1 MTPTPGTKLG
11 PYEILDLIGAGGMGE
26 VYRARDTRLDRIVAL
41 KVSKDQFSERFDREA
56 RSVAALNHPNI
67 CALYDVGPNYLVME
81 FVEGETLA
89 GPLPLE
95 TAVKYARQIAEAVE
109 AAHEKGIVHRDLKP
123 ANVKVTPEGTVK
135 VLDFGLAKALSD
147 DPVPGSVQ
155 NSPTLSMAM
164 TQAGMILG
172 TAAYMSPEQAKGK
185 PADRRADIWAFG
197 VVFYEMLAGGQ
208 TFSGETAAETLASVL
223 KETIS
228 FDRLPADTPPAIRL
242 LLARCLER
250 DVRKRLQAI
259 GEARIML
266 EGPMPVGDS
275 GTEVPLQ
282 AEARST
288 KTPWAI
294 AGVLALA
301 LAGLAA
307 WTWWPRPKPVEVGAV
322 HFTVAPPEGATLTGN
337 SSNATQ
343 VSVSPDGHY
352 VAFVADES
360 GRGRTLWVR
369 ALGSLS
375 AQQLDRTEGARFP
388 FWSPDSQTIAFFADG
403 KLKRI
408 PVSGGSPLVICDA
421 PNPDGGTWNREGVI
435 VFAPDANSPLHRV
448 PAAGGVST
456 PVTTLDKTQ
465 QETAHIWPQFLPG
478 GQRFLYW
485 AGGTK
490 GGIYVQSLGSS
501 QRTFL
506 LATPGRAVFASG
518 FLLFLRDSTLL
529 AQHLDLKS
537 LRLEGEPV
545 SVAEDIRSGASNGR
559 NGFSISENGVL
570 AYRSG
575 GTSGNVQVSW
585 YTREGKPAGTA
596 LPAGDYPQIELSPD
610 DKRLVVE
617 RTSSGS
623 GGSGIDLWLLDLA
636 TGVFSRLTSGPDSE
650 RDPLWSPDSHSVI
663 YTVPDGKEPGIRQVV
678 IGAADTP
685 VFADG
690 KANQLDDWSRD
701 GKLLVYHT
709 QGGNDISILPLSGDR
724 KPKVVFPTTFQK
736 NQVRLSPDGRWVAY
750 MSLESGQPEVY
761 LAAFPSFTDRRQVSA
776 GGGLMPRWQK
786 DGRELYYIAFDR
798 RVMAVEIKAGST
810 LETGAIKQL
819 FRLQPGTAISSTG
832 YTWAV
837 TSDGQKFLIREV
849 AGTTNA
855 GAIEPIHIV
864 IDWPAGLGR

>member
-1 MTPTPGTKLG
+1 MSLSSGTKLG
-11 PYEILDLIGAGGMGE
+11 PYEILELVGAGGMGE
-26 VYRARDTRLDRIVAL
+26 VYRARDTRLNRIVAL
-41 KVSKDQFSERFDREA
+41 KVSKDQFSERFEREA
-56 RSVAALNHPNI
+56 HSIAALNHPNI

-81 FVEGETLA
+81 FVEGEDLA
-89 GPLPLE
+89 GPLPLD
-95 TAVKYARQIAEAVE
+95 TAINYARQIAEALE

-123 ANVKVTPEGTVK
+123 ANIKVTPAGAIK

-147 DPVPGSVQ
+147 DPAPGSMQ
-155 NSPTLSMAM
+155 DSPTLSMAM
-164 TQAGMILG
+164 TRAGMILG

-228 FDRLPADTPPAIRL
+228 YDRLPADTPPAIRAL
-242 LLARCLER
+242 LKRCLER
-250 DVRKRLQAI
+250 DLRKRLQAI
-259 GEARIML
+259 GEARILL
-266 EGPMPVGDS
+266 EGPMEAGGAP
-275 GTEVPLQ
+275 EVPQ
-282 AEARST
+282 QVEVRTSRA
-288 KTPWAI
+288 PWAI

-322 HFTVAPPEGATLTGN
+322 RFTVAPPEGTTLPGRFQF
-337 SSNATQ
+337 ATQ
-343 VSVSPDGHY
+343 FSVSPDGRY
-352 VAFVADES
+352 VAFIADEDK
-360 GRGRTLWVR
+360 RGSSLWVR

-375 AQQLDRTEGARFP
+375 AQKLDRTDNAVFP

-408 PVSGGSPLVICDA
+408 PVSGGSPLTICDA

-435 VFAPDANSPLHRV
+435 VFAPDTNGPLLRV

-465 QETAHIWPQFLPG
+465 QETAHIWPQFLPD

-485 AGGTK
+485 TRGGK

-506 LATPGRAVFASG
+506 LATPGRAAFASG
-518 FLLFLRDSTLL
+518 FLLFLRDNTLL

-545 SVAEDIRSGASNGR
+545 SVAEDIRSGGGNGR
-559 NGFSISENGVL
+559 NGFAVSENGVL
-570 AYRSG
+570 AYRAGGSG
-575 GTSGNVQVSW
+575 GNVQLSW
-585 YTREGKPAGTA
+585 YTREGKAAGTA
-596 LPAGDYPQIELSPD
+596 LPAGDYGQIELSPD

-617 RTSSGS
+617 RAP
-623 GGSGIDLWLLDLA
+623 GGGPSDLWLLDLA
-636 TGVFSRLTSGPDSE
+636 TGVFSRLTSGPNSE
-650 RDPLWSPDSHSVI
+650 QEPLWSPDSQSVI
-663 YTVPDGKEPGIRQVV
+663 YTVPDGKEPGIRKVV
-678 IGAADTP
+678 IGAADTR

-690 KANQLDDWSRD
+690 KANFLDDWSRD
-701 GKLLVYHT
+701 GKLLVFHT
-709 QGGNDISILPLSGDR
+709 QGGNDISVLPLSGDR
-724 KPKVVFPTTFQK
+724 KPQVVFRTTFQK
-736 NQVRLSPDGRWVAY
+736 DQVRLSPDGRWVAY

-776 GGGLMPRWQK
+776 GGGLMPRWRK
-786 DGRELYYIAFDR
+786 DGRELYYVSLDR
-798 RVMAVEIKAGST
+798 KVMAVEVKAGST
-810 LETGAIKQL
+810 LETGAVKPL
-819 FRLQPGTAISSTG
+819 FQPQGGMGISTASYS
-832 YTWAV
+832 WAV
-837 TSDGQKFLIREV
+837 TGDGQKFLITER
-849 AGTTNA
+849 AGAANA
-855 GAIEPIHIV
+855 GAIEPINIV